1 MYLHHILWRPKKE
14 RLRKFYEAQKTKLSK
29 GDWAK
34 TVEDDRI
41 EIDVNM
47 DDEMI
52 STISKHKF
60 KELVKK
66 SVQKKAFD
74 DLILMKKTHSKMDNL
89 NYDQLKIQNYLK
101 TDSKMTND
109 EKQLLFRMRTR
120 MTDVKLNFKN
130 KYVDHLCLLGQ
141 IEEESQSHLMECL
154 ILKDKCEALKENMEV
169 EYKDIYKNN
178 TKQQK
183 AIKLFKEIWNTRD
196 MLLSN

>member
-1 MYLHHILWRPKKE
+1 MYIKE
-14 RLRKFYEAQKTKLSK
+14 RQHESSMKLITEATLFKDKAT
-29 GDWAK
+29 
-34 TVEDDRI
+34 
-41 EIDVNM
+41 NM

-52 STISKHKF
+52 STISKHF
-60 KELVKK
+60 KEIVKE
-66 SVQKKAFD
+66 SVKKKAFD
-74 DLILMKKTHSKMDNL
+74 DLIKLNKTHSKMDNL

-169 EYKDIYKNN
+169 EYKDIFKNN

-183 AIKLFKEIWNTRD
+183 AIKLLRDRPEIPQVLSVFPKEKQLQTPPPPP
-196 MLLSN
+196 LVCLK